1 MVLAMVQKKNWQN
14 KTKNVL
20 RCLCF
25 RVFDAVFFLHFLVHF
40 QNTRIDRTLLIQ
52 FDELPLEKLDLA
64 IFYFVKKN
72 APLKIKFLQRIHV
85 VISRIPNF
93 RRSNNLNATLLP
105 AVFNISKWC
114 PRKKGDA
121 SSSQHFVR
129 SCSILAICC
138 KSWTCWSLAKKAL
151 KQ

>member
-1 MVLAMVQKKNWQN
+1 MVLAMVQKKID
-14 KTKNVL
+14 KTKQKT
-20 RCLCF
+20 CF
-25 RVFDAVFFLHFLVHF
+25 VASVFVFLMRFFPTFSRAFSKHSHRSYLAYSIWRVAARKIRSCHILFC
-40 QNTRIDRTLLIQ
+40 
-52 FDELPLEKLDLA
+52 E
-64 IFYFVKKN
+64 KN

-129 SCSILAICC
+129 SCSILEICC
-138 KSWTCWSLAKKAL
+138 KSWTCSSLAKKAL